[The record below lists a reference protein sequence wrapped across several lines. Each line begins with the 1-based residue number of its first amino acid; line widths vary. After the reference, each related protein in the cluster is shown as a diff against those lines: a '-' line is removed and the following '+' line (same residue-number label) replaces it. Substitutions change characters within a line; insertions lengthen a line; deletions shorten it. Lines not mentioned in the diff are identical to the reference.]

1 MNWYKRL
8 RLRLSNDPR
17 ISRVLHGSLS
27 SVLGRGLTLLINVVT
42 LPLTLRY
49 LGSFEYGIWV
59 TVSTSVVMLSVL
71 DLGIANTLNN
81 FIGEAYAEDDREK
94 AQRYF
99 ATAFWVT
106 IGVVAALAPL
116 GYIAWRLIDWGN
128 VFHLTDP
135 AMRQRAA
142 DCVAFAGGCFLL
154 SLPLTLAGRVT
165 AGYQQVHLANY
176 FAMINSVFGL
186 VAILATLLLH
196 GSLVMLMA
204 LYSMAMLTGP
214 VCLNVWLCFWQ
225 RPWIKPLPSKVTPQV
240 VRRLFGQGILF
251 FIMQITTLV
260 VLNSDNLVITHY
272 VGASAVTPYSI
283 AWKLTQYATLFQGLL
298 IPSLWPAFTEAYHK
312 RQMDWIN
319 STYRSIR
326 RKTLIGTAIVGV
338 LIGLFGPFLI
348 RLWLGAAVVPG
359 RELLWLMAFFSF
371 VVSATNNQSL
381 LLAATGRLTVETTVA
396 VLAAIANLAL
406 SIHLVKIMGVEGV
419 ILGTIL
425 SFLLVMIV
433 PQWWEVRRV
442 LAGRYL
448 PVALAKET
456 AAAS

>member
-1 MNWYKRL
+1 MNWYNRL
-8 RLRLSNDPR
+8 RLRLSDDPR

-27 SVLGRGLTLLINVVT
+27 SVLARGLTLLINVVT

-49 LGSFEYGIWV
+49 LGRFEYGIWA

-71 DLGIANTLNN
+71 DLGIANTLTN

-106 IGVVAALAPL
+106 VAVVAALGPL
-116 GYIAWRLIDWGN
+116 GYVAWRMIPWAN

-135 AMRQRAA
+135 AMAQRCA

-154 SLPLTLAGRVT
+154 SLPLTLAGRVMS
-165 AGYQQVHLANY
+165 GYQQVHLANY

-186 VAILATLLLH
+186 LAIVATLLLH
-196 GSLVMLMA
+196 GSLVMLVA

-214 VCLNVWLCFWQ
+214 ICLNVWLSFWQ
-225 RPWIKPLPSKVTPQV
+225 RPWIKPLPSKVTPAIV
-240 VRRLFGQGILF
+240 SRLFKQGTLF
-251 FIMQITTLV
+251 FIMQITTLI

-272 VGASAVTPYSI
+272 IGASAVTPYSI

-312 RQMDWIN
+312 RHMSWIN
-319 STYRSIR
+319 ATYRSIR
-326 RKTLIGTAIVGV
+326 RKTLIGAAGAGI
-338 LIGLFGPFLI
+338 LIGLFGPI
-348 RLWLGAAVVPG
+348 VIKLWLGAAAVPS
-359 RELLWLMAFFSF
+359 RELIWLMAFFAF

-381 LLAATGRLTVETTVA
+381 VLAATGRLTIETTVA

-406 SIHLVKIMGVEGV
+406 SIHLVKRMGVEGV
-419 ILGTIL
+419 ILGTII
-425 SFLLVMIV
+425 SFLVVMIV
-433 PQWWEVRRV
+433 PQGWEVRRV

-448 PVALAKET
+448 PVLSSEET
-456 AAAS
+456 ETVT